1 MFACLRWPAIVSRR
15 ASINKVALR
24 MQEHHTLNVRTLQ
37 LRANAANASRAHVVN
52 DHYQHPAS
60 SLKSS
65 LVAGQSSK

>member
-1 MFACLRWPAIVSRR
+1 MFACLRWPAMVSRR

-52 DHYQHPAS
+52 HHHHPAS